1 MNDFVL
7 FLLVSSFFFIL
18 LYTLLIALFTYGW
31 VKQKKVIVNN
41 TNAFITTNITI
52 IVPMRNE
59 EKNILNC
66 LTALN
71 KQSVS
76 KEKYEIIVV
85 DDSSEDNSVAIVQ
98 QFIQEH
104 KELSIKLYHLNTSL
118 SGKKNAIKTAINNGV
133 GELIV
138 TTDADCVM
146 NPNWLF
152 SIVDFYE
159 KTNAQ
164 MIVGPV
170 CYYDEKTILDKMQSL
185 EFNALV
191 ASTAAA
197 IYYHKPIMCNGANLA
212 YTKTMF
218 IELNGFE
225 GIDEIS
231 TGDDVLL
238 MYKLAQKEAKKIKF
252 LKTKDAV
259 VYTKA
264 KSTIAEFVNQR
275 IRWAS
280 KPMKF
285 LNFETRA
292 VSLIIF
298 MTNCSF
304 LYLLISSICLLI
316 SDIHSY
322 FLLICLIL
330 LLIKCFIDFLLL
342 FLATSFFKKRGY
354 LVYFIPQQIVYSM
367 YVILIALLSL
377 SKKYTW
383 KGRTF

>member
-1 MNDFVL
+1 M
-7 FLLVSSFFFIL
+7 
-18 LYTLLIALFTYGW
+18 
-31 VKQKKVIVNN
+31 IVNN

-367 YVILIALLSL
+367 YVIL
-377 SKKYTW
+377 
-383 KGRTF
+383 